1 MKKAITKQEAQDM
14 LTGSLFLGCGGGGSD
29 KIGQDLI
36 DRSLA
41 IGVSMCSLSD
51 IDENGLLVTISP
63 VGSPASKESYCGE
76 STYTRIIELLE
87 KKIADNPETLPQG
100 KITGVIPCEIGAYS
114 SFGPFLTAAK
124 LDIPV
129 VDAACDGRA
138 HPLGTMG
145 SLGLTG
151 TVVQLGCGG
160 NPEKGMYTEIEV
172 IAAVDKA
179 SDFVR
184 TA

>member
-87 KKIADNPETLPQG
+87 KKIADMLAFEQCHTEG
-100 KITGVIPCEIGAYS
+100 KT
-114 SFGPFLTAAK
+114 
-124 LDIPV
+124 
-129 VDAACDGRA
+129 
-138 HPLGTMG
+138 
-145 SLGLTG
+145 
-151 TVVQLGCGG
+151 
-160 NPEKGMYTEIEV
+160 
-172 IAAVDKA
+172 
-179 SDFVR
+179 SDFQPLDVQKQAALNR
-184 TA
+184 S